1 VINIV
6 EIFWNARPHL
16 DRMGVKVNSN
26 ALDPRAERMF
36 SEVRG
41 SVADAFPGCVTLLR
55 IAVRSGKG
63 EQDVRIVRRGGST
76 ELEGD
81 IVAIRQRI
89 ESAVERATA
98 PQA

>member
-1 VINIV
+1 VTDIV

-16 DRMGVKVNSN
+16 DRIGVKVNSN

-55 IAVRSGKG
+55 IAVRKHKG
-63 EQDVRIVRRGGST
+63 ED
-76 ELEGD
+76 D
-81 IVAIRQRI
+81 IRVVCRSHAEIDTDLVAIRQRI

-98 PQA
+98 PEA